1 MKEMRNN
8 KASNTRRSTQSGQAI
23 VIIALV
29 MVGMLGALGL
39 AIDGGGL
46 MFLYRDIQNAT
57 DAAVVAATYARC
69 TNATPAG
76 VISAG
81 MQAAADNG
89 FNNDGVTNWV
99 TVSNPPP
106 AGSQRAGNIDYVE
119 VTIRAHKPSYFIQL
133 VYPQALEVTNGSTG
147 HCRPPFNPTEVG
159 AVFGISTTCDQPATV
174 NFQGADLQIIG
185 GVHSNR
191 DLKFNGSDQVVDGAG
206 TYVGGAQG
214 GATFTGGTSRVT
226 TRPDPLTSYFARN
239 VFDAGGRVYERAL
252 ARSMQLRGDASLI
265 HVINGNLTSSNL
277 EGYYVVSGNVDVK
290 NAVFGPAGATIV
302 ANGTVD
308 LHTTL
313 EANYFVDGLLLY
325 SGASGGCNG
334 QGVISFSGPNGN
346 GGGGNGNS
354 NRVCGPG
361 VTPDPTRQLMRGV
374 IYAPNGG
381 INFSVP
387 RANMVGALVAQFVS
401 SSAARSCIW
410 YEPSILDPIPPQVEM
425 AQ

>member
-1 MKEMRNN
+1 MNGKHS
-8 KASNTRRSTQSGQAI
+8 KTNTSANHRFQSGQAI
-23 VIIALV
+23 VIIAMV
-29 MVGMLGALGL
+29 MVGLIGALGL

-46 MFLYRDIQNAT
+46 MFMYRDIQNAT

-69 TNATPAG
+69 TNAAPAG
-76 VISAG
+76 VIAAG
-81 MQAAADNG
+81 MQAALDNG

-99 TVSNPPP
+99 TVENPPP
-106 AGSQRAGNIDYVE
+106 SGAERAGDIDYVQ
-119 VTIRAHKPSYFIQL
+119 VSIRALKPSYFIQL
-133 VYPQALEVTNGSTG
+133 VYPQGLEVTNGSTG
-147 HCRPPFNPTEVG
+147 HCRPAFNPTSIG
-159 AVFGISTTCDQPATV
+159 AVFGISTTCNNPSTV

-185 GVHSNR
+185 GVHSNH
-191 DLKFNGSDQVVDGAG
+191 DLKFNGSNQVVDGTG
-206 TYVGGAQG
+206 TYVQSEQG
-214 GATFTGGTSRVT
+214 GATFTGGTTQT
-226 TRPDPLTSYFARN
+226 TVLPDPLAGYFARN

-252 ARSMQLRGDASLI
+252 AKSMQLRGDASLV
-265 HVINGNLTSSNL
+265 HVITGNLTSSNL
-277 EGYYVVSGNVDVK
+277 EGYYVVSGNVDVSD
-290 NAVFGPAGATIV
+290 AVFGPAGATII
-302 ANGTVD
+302 ANGTID

-325 SGASGGCNG
+325 SGAAGGCNG
-334 QGVISFSGPNGN
+334 QGVVSFRGPNGN

-354 NRVCGPG
+354 NRICGPG
-361 VTPDPTRQLMRGV
+361 VVPDPDRQLMRGV

-410 YEPSILDPIPPQVEM
+410 YEPSILDPIPPQVEF